1 MDNPQFRHAKKQ
13 VPTPMG
19 CSLEGT
25 QKIVVNTFVAIEIV
39 LGSGL

>member
-13 VPTPMG
+13 VLG